1 MVKDPKAK
9 DKADSIMADDS
20 MIQRTKADFDVEL
33 LATSGNSA
41 LFGTLRKGGTLRI
54 PTPHGPWKSHVMG
67 VWHFMAVTAASDAP
81 HRKFQTR
88 QWHIPRFQMADALR
102 QQDHFYKSDE
112 YKYPS
117 WLTWMPIPTQLHG
130 RHQLSFVI
138 EGCGDFRLPESFV
151 KEMKED
157 LPLLETAKGRVRER
171 AGAFYL
177 PRAKTAA
184 GHPVEAASEKLLE
197 AIAFEKLTFARMSA
211 GNFGIYSAYCTS
223 SDFDTSVKM
232 PASGIRELLE
242 VQFKYDAE
250 AIDDN
255 IHDLFMSVQKR
266 LLSKPLW
273 GRGVD
278 ITIDQAAP
286 ILAAGMAKLSQPQRV
301 QFILM
306 NGMHSAGL
314 FMPLATLLGLCDY
327 EYYAYRMC
335 QGFQP
340 DSPEEQ
346 DCRKETAYIRFF
358 GELSRD

>member
-1 MVKDPKAK
+1 MVKDPEAK
-9 DKADSIMADDS
+9 DKADSKLADDF

-33 LATSGNSA
+33 LATSGDSA
-41 LFGTLRKGGTLRI
+41 FFGTLRKGGTLRI
-54 PTPHGPWKSHVMG
+54 PTPHGPWKSQVMG
-67 VWHFMAVTAASDAP
+67 VWHFVAVTAASDAP

-88 QWHIPRFQMADALR
+88 QWHIPRFQMADALSI
-102 QQDHFYKSDE
+102 QDHFYKSDE

-184 GHPVEAASEKLLE
+184 GHPVEAASKKLLE

-211 GNFGIYSAYCTS
+211 GNFGIYSAYCTC
-223 SDFDTSVKM
+223 SDYDTSVKM

-250 AIDDN
+250 AVDDN
-255 IHDLFMSVQKR
+255 LHDLFMSVQKQ
-266 LLSKPLW
+266 LLSTPVW
-273 GRGVD
+273 GRKID

-286 ILAAGMAKLSQPQRV
+286 ILADGMAKLPRSQRG

-306 NGMHSAGL
+306 NGMHCAGL
-314 FMPLATLLGLCDY
+314 FLPLAMILGFCTDDQY
-327 EYYAYRMC
+327 AEYMC
-335 QGFQP
+335 QGLAP

-346 DCRKETAYIRFF
+346 ERRIEIAYIGLYRR
-358 GELSRD
+358 LAD